1 MNELN
6 APMTPEMQQA
16 MMTQQQQVPQPQIQ
30 PQASVPMQQEM
41 APSRGDIEQAKKM
54 LGLDVL
60 EEGMKYDKNVASTLQ
75 DFPELTKGVIEQ
87 ELSKIEEKDPEL
99 ARQIRTSEAGM
110 KMFAKGLMPS
120 IKPTAKPDNVT
131 DDTTSSAQG
140 GEDEDLETRVKKGT
154 ATQLDVGKYIGQFK
168 KPVAKK

>member
-1 MNELN
+1 MNEFN

-16 MMTQQQQVPQPQIQ
+16 MMVQQQMPQPQ
-30 PQASVPMQQEM
+30 MQQQAPVPAPQEL
-41 APSRGDIEQAKKM
+41 APSSDDIAQAKKM

-60 EEGMKYDKNVASTLQ
+60 EENMKYDKSVASTLQ

-87 ELSKIEEKDPEL
+87 ELAKVAEKDPEF
-99 ARQIRTSEAGM
+99 AKQIRTSEEGM

-120 IKPTAKPDNVT
+120 IKPNAKPDNVT

-168 KPVAKK
+168 KSAVKK

>member
-16 MMTQQQQVPQPQIQ
+16 MMTQQQIPQPQIQ
-30 PQASVPMQQEM
+30 PQALAPMQQEM
-41 APSRGDIEQAKKM
+41 APSRDDIEQAKKM

-87 ELSKIEEKDPEL
+87 ELSKIEEKDPEF
-99 ARQIRTSEAGM
+99 AKQIRTSESGM

-168 KPVAKK
+168 KSVAKK